1 VVSMPE
7 LEAFNL
13 VMVALSACA
22 LESCDASPMWLLPPR
37 PSALARASA
46 FAERA
51 ASAIGRPRR
60 CARRCS
66 RRFARDDRTAR
77 YPRGYSGQH
86 LVDGV
91 SAPRSN
97 SPPTPRER
105 TCGLLDGDF
114 AERAAPGDRAPAPM
128 CTQVFTSICARRSNR
143 AIPTWVFRA
152 AFCRRT

>member
-77 YPRGYSGQH
+77 YPRGYSGRH
-86 LVDGV
+86 FVDGL
-91 SAPRSN
+91 STSRSVLRLTFS
-97 SPPTPRER
+97 SPPRFVH
-105 TCGLLDGDF
+105 DDF
-114 AERAAPGDRAPAPM
+114 AIE
-128 CTQVFTSICARRSNR
+128 
-143 AIPTWVFRA
+143 FRA
-152 AFCRRT
+152 AAAVCSRPSSRLTLASSPRFVHDRLRD